1 MISEKNNIPLN
12 LQFFAQE
19 AAPEQQPEQQSEQQP
34 DAEGKAGGTENQD
47 PTGQDE
53 SAKMESLMA
62 EIARMKVNEQ
72 KTKRELDKALREKA
86 EAKNALRAKQTA
98 EEIEDEAKREE
109 KEAHDAEFSR
119 LQEFE
124 RKTLAKDRY
133 LMQGMSAE
141 TAEKAAIAEV
151 SGDMDAL
158 SEIQRQHYEE
168 KLKAARADWQKSI
181 PQPQFG
187 VNEYSSM
194 TKEEIMKIK
203 DPDERVIAIAKNRHL
218 FK

>member
-1 MISEKNNIPLN
+1 MISEKNNTTLD
-12 LQFFAQE
+12 LQFFAQD
-19 AAPEQQPEQQSEQQP
+19 AASEQQPEQQPEQQQ
-34 DAEGKAGGTENQD
+34 DAEGKPGSSDNADQS
-47 PTGQDE
+47 GQDD
-53 SAKMESLMA
+53 STKTESLMA
-62 EIARMKVNEQ
+62 EIARMRVNEQ
-72 KTKRELDKALREKA
+72 KVKRELDKALREKA

-124 RKTLAKDRY
+124 KKTLAKDRY

-203 DPDERVIAIAKNRHL
+203 DPDERVVAIAKNRHL

>member
-1 MISEKNNIPLN
+1 MVTEKNNFPLN

-19 AAPEQQPEQQSEQQP
+19 TAQAQQPEQAEQQPETEGQAAGSENTEQP
-34 DAEGKAGGTENQD
+34 E
-47 PTGQDE
+47 QDE
-53 SAKMESLMA
+53 GAKMESLMA

-72 KTKRELDKALREKA
+72 KAKRELDKALREKA

-133 LMQGMSAE
+133 LMQGMPADM
-141 TAEKAAIAEV
+141 AEKAAIAEV

-194 TKEEIMKIK
+194 TKVEIMKIK
-203 DPDERVIAIAKNRHL
+203 DPVERVMAIAKNKHL